1 MLFEIVQLTFEIF
14 VFGMVMSPDR
24 SYQTMC
30 NIYPFDSPDW
40 AYDTLQFN
48 NQSSPCA
55 ICNWDSI
62 AQDHS
67 LVRLRLLHPETYP
80 RVNIYRE
87 IVEDLSDRYMTH
99 MGCSICPQ

>member
-14 VFGMVMSPDR
+14 VFGMVMTPDK
-24 SYQTMC
+24 YYDTC
-30 NIYPFDSPDW
+30 NIYPFDSPEW
-40 AYDTLQFN
+40 AHDTLHFI

-55 ICNWDSI
+55 ICNWGSI

-67 LVRLRLLHPETYP
+67 LIRLHLLHPETYP
-80 RVNIYRE
+80 RVNIYKE
-87 IVEDLSDRYMTH
+87 IVEDLSDRYISH

>member
-14 VFGMVMSPDR
+14 VFGMAMSPDR

>member
-1 MLFEIVQLTFEIF
+1 MLFEIFQLTFEIF
-14 VFGMVMSPDR
+14 VFGMAMSPDR

-87 IVEDLSDRYMTH
+87 IVEDLSDRYITH